1 MLPRQ
6 FLQVLG
12 ISLLSACAGS
22 STVPR
27 SYSVPADAQNP
38 IVIRY
43 EGATP
48 DEMTE
53 IVAQMCADVP
63 IAKSQVVPERG
74 YVETRWADIGEF
86 SLGLQADVYPLPER
100 QVVYVFQAQETGEY
114 SGVLQIGGW
123 YQPTRPP
130 GQSPKRDSR
139 YDRFIPTDHPGYQ
152 LMLQFEFR
160 LNELFAQRGVQ
171 VVESNT
177 AGG

>member
-6 FLQVLG
+6 SLQVLG
-12 ISLLSACAGS
+12 ITLLSACAGS

-27 SYSVPADAQNP
+27 GYSVPAEAQNP

-48 DEMTE
+48 AEMTE
-53 IVAQMCADVP
+53 IVAQMCSDVP
-63 IAKSQVVPERG
+63 IAKSQVVPEKG
-74 YVETRWADIGEF
+74 HVETRWADITEF
-86 SLGLQADVYPLPER
+86 SLGLQADVYPLQER
-100 QVVYVFQAQETGEY
+100 QVVYVFQVQETGENA
-114 SGVLQIGGW
+114 GVLQIGGW

-130 GQSPKRDSR
+130 GSSPQRDSR

-152 LMLQFEFR
+152 LMLQFKFR
-160 LNELFAQRGVQ
+160 LNELFAQKEIQ

-177 AGG
+177 P

>member
-6 FLQVLG
+6 FLQLL
-12 ISLLSACAGS
+12 SATLLSACAGS

-38 IVIRY
+38 IVMRY

-48 DEMTE
+48 AEMTE
-53 IVAQMCADVP
+53 IVAQMCSGIP
-63 IAKSQVVPERG
+63 IAKSQVVPEKG
-74 YVETRWADIGEF
+74 YVETRWADIAEF

-100 QVVYVFQAQETGEY
+100 QVVYVFQAQETGEK

-130 GQSPKRDSR
+130 GSSPQRDSR

-152 LMLQFEFR
+152 LMLQFKFR
-160 LNELFAQRGVQ
+160 LDELFAQKKIR

-177 AGG
+177 P